1 MNLSKRKNV
10 IIAVLVFLLGMAI
23 VGVTARQENI
33 AQKQRKVVKAQLHL
47 NSATASLKKDLQE
60 AATATEVLEAVA
72 HATNGS
78 AAELYK
84 TMKSTYEKTKNIYSL
99 HIAPKGVVTS
109 VYPPVKDKM
118 GKIDRGFRL

>member
-47 NSATASLKKDLQE
+47 NSATAS
-60 AATATEVLEAVA
+60 
-72 HATNGS
+72 H
-78 AAELYK
+78 Y
-84 TMKSTYEKTKNIYSL
+84 I
-99 HIAPKGVVTS
+99 
-109 VYPPVKDKM
+109 
-118 GKIDRGFRL
+118 